1 MVLPAPSYA
10 FANDTA
16 QSEAALV
23 SEMLVGKPRA
33 WRAFHTRYRRLIY
46 RCITRVT
53 ARFAAMIGE
62 DDLAEIYATLFV
74 QLCANDM
81 GKLRGFDAE
90 RGTRLSSWIG
100 MLAVNC
106 AYDHLRALRKEPE
119 RTPLEMDDDV
129 HVDEAPQPDE
139 VLDMKERAAHV
150 DGILDELSEKD
161 RELVALYFGE
171 GLPVEQI
178 AERMQIS
185 VKTVYSKKHKI
196 QTRIE
201 ALLGSNA
208 ASRSAGPAC
217 RSVGPA
223 YRSAGAADRSARAA
237 AVTSLAA

>member
-1 MVLPAPSYA
+1 MVLHAPSYA
-10 FANDTA
+10 SANDTA

-23 SEMLVGKPRA
+23 SEMLLGKPRA

-53 ARFAAMIGE
+53 ARFAMVMGG

-81 GKLRGFDAE
+81 SKLRGFDAE
-90 RGTRLSSWIG
+90 RGKRLSSWIG
-100 MLAVNC
+100 LLAVNC
-106 AYDHLRALRKEPE
+106 AYDHLRALRKEPQ
-119 RTPLEMDDDV
+119 RTSLEIDDDV
-129 HVDEAPQPDE
+129 HIDEAPQPDE
-139 VLDMKERAAHV
+139 VLDMKERAAHL
-150 DGILDELSEKD
+150 DEILGELSEKD

-196 QTRIE
+196 QTRLE
-201 ALLGSNA
+201 ALLGSSA
-208 ASRSAGPAC
+208 ASRSARG
-217 RSVGPA
+217 A
-223 YRSAGAADRSARAA
+223 YRSAGPGYRSARAA
-237 AVTSLAA
+237 GVTSLAA